1 MGDCGFFWVNT
12 KGCGMVGKKE
22 GKENEKCSTM
32 PDVLIKGYKI
42 LRTVSVGQDFSI
54 AEVEHKQS
62 GIPDCLC
69 GSHRLIHYDS
79 YRRYI
84 KHVSENGAIYH
95 LKVKCKRYKCL
106 DCGRVFRERLEGV
119 RPYARHSERLGQHQ
133 FRRRDG
139 KRQNLWNSVNFLV
152 FDFIVLLRP
161 HSATD
166 WTI

>member
-1 MGDCGFFWVNT
+1 MVLDNKKAAIAHIKPFYV
-12 KGCGMVGKKE
+12 KDCGMVGKKE
-22 GKENEKCSTM
+22 GKENKKCSTM

-84 KHVSENGAIYH
+84 KHVSENGAIMKDKSKKSTYSAH
-95 LKVKCKRYKCL
+95 
-106 DCGRVFRERLEGV
+106 
-119 RPYARHSERLGQHQ
+119 
-133 FRRRDG
+133 
-139 KRQNLWNSVNFLV
+139 RQ
-152 FDFIVLLRP
+152 R
-161 HSATD
+161 
-166 WTI
+166 

>member
-1 MGDCGFFWVNT
+1 
-12 KGCGMVGKKE
+12 MVGKKE

-42 LRTVSVGQDFSI
+42 LRTVRVGQDFSI

-84 KHVSENGAIYH
+84 KHVSEN
-95 LKVKCKRYKCL
+95 
-106 DCGRVFRERLEGV
+106 
-119 RPYARHSERLGQHQ
+119 
-133 FRRRDG
+133 
-139 KRQNLWNSVNFLV
+139 
-152 FDFIVLLRP
+152 
-161 HSATD
+161 
-166 WTI
+166 

>member
-1 MGDCGFFWVNT
+1 MHAEYHKYLPNTNRFLVAKYRRQLVVPSGGCSLVARLVWLGFCSFYVKDCGM
-12 KGCGMVGKKE
+12 GEKKE

-32 PDVLIKGYKI
+32 PNVLIKGYKI
-42 LRTVSVGQDFSI
+42 LRTVRVGQDFSL

-95 LKVKCKRYKCL
+95 LKVRCKRYKCL

-119 RPYARHSERLGQHQ
+119 RP
-133 FRRRDG
+133 
-139 KRQNLWNSVNFLV
+139 
-152 FDFIVLLRP
+152 
-161 HSATD
+161 
-166 WTI
+166 

>member
-1 MGDCGFFWVNT
+1 MVLCEYLIRFSKYSISGYYTIRFCGNIEKQKAHNSRDKKSRNCVKITFYVKDCGM
-12 KGCGMVGKKE
+12 GEKKE
-22 GKENEKCSTM
+22 GKENKKCSTM
-32 PDVLIKGYKI
+32 PNVLIKGYKI
-42 LRTVSVGQDFSI
+42 LRTVRVGQDFSL

-119 RPYARHSERLGQHQ
+119 RP
-133 FRRRDG
+133 
-139 KRQNLWNSVNFLV
+139 
-152 FDFIVLLRP
+152 
-161 HSATD
+161 
-166 WTI
+166 

>member
-1 MGDCGFFWVNT
+1 MRGESM
-12 KGCGMVGKKE
+12 KGKSKKSTYSTTFGIDPLLSFYVKDCGMVEKKE

-119 RPYARHSERLGQHQ
+119 RP
-133 FRRRDG
+133 
-139 KRQNLWNSVNFLV
+139 
-152 FDFIVLLRP
+152 
-161 HSATD
+161 
-166 WTI
+166 

>member
-1 MGDCGFFWVNT
+1 MSFYLHQSCQIAFYVKD
-12 KGCGMVGKKE
+12 CGMVEKKE

-95 LKVKCKRYKCL
+95 LKVKCKRYKL
-106 DCGRVFRERLEGV
+106 SLI
-119 RPYARHSERLGQHQ
+119 H
-133 FRRRDG
+133 
-139 KRQNLWNSVNFLV
+139 
-152 FDFIVLLRP
+152 I
-161 HSATD
+161 
-166 WTI
+166 

>member
-1 MGDCGFFWVNT
+1 MALYVKDCGM
-12 KGCGMVGKKE
+12 GEKKE
-22 GKENEKCSTM
+22 GKENKKCSTM
-32 PDVLIKGYKI
+32 PNVIIKGYKI
-42 LRTVSVGQDFSI
+42 LRTIRVGQDFSL

-119 RPYARHSERLGQHQ
+119 RP
-133 FRRRDG
+133 
-139 KRQNLWNSVNFLV
+139 
-152 FDFIVLLRP
+152 
-161 HSATD
+161 
-166 WTI
+166 

>member
-1 MGDCGFFWVNT
+1 MEWW
-12 KGCGMVGKKE
+12 KKE

-95 LKVKCKRYKCL
+95 LKVKMQAL
-106 DCGRVFRERLEGV
+106 QVSRLRAGLS
-119 RPYARHSERLGQHQ
+119 RKA
-133 FRRRDG
+133 
-139 KRQNLWNSVNFLV
+139 
-152 FDFIVLLRP
+152 
-161 HSATD
+161 
-166 WTI
+166 

>member
-1 MGDCGFFWVNT
+1 
-12 KGCGMVGKKE
+12 
-22 GKENEKCSTM
+22 M
-32 PDVLIKGYKI
+32 PDVLIKGYKT

-106 DCGRVFRERLEGV
+106 DCGRVFREELERV
-119 RPYARHSERLGQHQ
+119 RPYIYHSER
-133 FRRRDG
+133 F
-139 KRQNLWNSVNFLV
+139 KNKLV
-152 FDFIVLLRP
+152 REYSRNGCNKL
-161 HSATD
+161 
-166 WTI
+166 